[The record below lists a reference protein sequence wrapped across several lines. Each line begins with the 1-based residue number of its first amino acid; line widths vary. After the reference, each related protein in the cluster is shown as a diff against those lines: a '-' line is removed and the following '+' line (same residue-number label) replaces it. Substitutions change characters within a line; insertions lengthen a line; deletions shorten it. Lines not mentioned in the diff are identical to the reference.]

1 MMSLLLDSIKES
13 ELRNTL
19 SALIVKI
26 QELEKAQ
33 ERLSKKLDE
42 ASRKEYTKP
51 NFEVHERNDF

>member
-1 MMSLLLDSIKES
+1 MSLLLDSIKES

-19 SALIVKI
+19 SALIVKL

-33 ERLSKKLDE
+33 ERLNKKFDE
-42 ASRKEYTKP
+42 ANKREYTEA

>member
-1 MMSLLLDSIKES
+1 MMSLLLDSIRES

-19 SALIVKI
+19 FALIVKL

-33 ERLSKKLDE
+33 ERLNKKLDE
-42 ASRKEYTKP
+42 ASKREYTET

>member
-26 QELEKAQ
+26 QELEKVQ
-33 ERLSKKLDE
+33 ERLNKKLDE
-42 ASRKEYTKP
+42 ASRKEYTEA